1 MLNKAV
7 KNAAVILLGSLM
19 LLGNASA
26 KDQKIAI
33 VDVQAIAAQMPQMAT
48 IQETVQ
54 AEFKNQVE
62 VLQKLQADAKY
73 NYDKLQREG
82 ATMSDAQK
90 EELRTTI
97 MGQQKTLEEKSK
109 PLQQAMQRR
118 GQEEQNKVMALVAQ
132 AIDKVAKDG
141 NYDFVLRRESL
152 AYASEADKKDIS
164 AKVLE
169 QAKKAK

>member
-62 VLQKLQADAKY
+62 ELQKLQADAKY

-118 GQEEQNKVMALVAQ
+118 QRGHHYAISSEEDAL
-132 AIDKVAKDG
+132 KC
-141 NYDFVLRRESL
+141 SL
-152 AYASEADKKDIS
+152 AFGPTPRIIIFCNKFNQI
-164 AKVLE
+164 LFF
-169 QAKKAK
+169 